1 MENINFI
8 YGLSNMDIAIK
19 KLVKHILIIIGIN
32 LKYMPKIKLWYFDED
47 IHIASYTAT
56 IHTIKVDIL
65 KIKSFHQL
73 VRVLIHECE
82 HLWQFIHYPE
92 IMMFFVSKYDLY
104 KNSYKTAFNL
114 PEADAKTIELSNGQY
129 SLRDMFEKYDVVFF
143 EKHINDWMTQVSS
156 MQEDYCHSCHL
167 QCKQKYLVQIQDR
180 DMISYN
186 SRFLEFQH
194 LIK

>member
-19 KLVKHILIIIGIN
+19 KLVKHILIIMGTN

-56 IHTIKVDIL
+56 IHTIKVDIT
-65 KIKSFHQL
+65 KIDS
-73 VRVLIHECE
+73 VDELINIMLHECE

-167 QCKQKYLVQIQDR
+167 QCKQKYLVHIQDR

>member
-19 KLVKHILIIIGIN
+19 KLVKHILIIMGIN

>member
-19 KLVKHILIIIGIN
+19 KLVKHILIIMGIN

-56 IHTIKVDIL
+56 IHTIKVDIT
-65 KIKSFHQL
+65 KIDS
-73 VRVLIHECE
+73 VDELINIMLHECE

-143 EKHINDWMTQVSS
+143 EKHINDWITQVSS

>member
-1 MENINFI
+1 MTNKIKAEKIIYELIKDIVENILTQMGISQRFFPVI
-8 YGLSNMDIAIK
+8 RIDKIV
-19 KLVKHILIIIGIN
+19 VKDG
-32 LKYMPKIKLWYFDED
+32 
-47 IHIASYTAT
+47 IASYDYEKHR
-56 IHTIKVDIL
+56 IRIDIL
-65 KIKSFHQL
+65 KIKNFHQL

-129 SLRDMFEKYDVVFF
+129 SLMDMFEKYDVVFF

-156 MQEDYCHSCHL
+156 MQEYYCHSCHL